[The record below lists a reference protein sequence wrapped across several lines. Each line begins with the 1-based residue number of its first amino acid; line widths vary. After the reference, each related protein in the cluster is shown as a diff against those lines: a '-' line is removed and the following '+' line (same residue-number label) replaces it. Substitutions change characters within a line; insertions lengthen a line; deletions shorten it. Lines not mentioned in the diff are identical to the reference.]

1 LPSNSP
7 AITEAQVKPQTLTGV
22 NNHGLFSN
30 HYLET
35 QTPKTP
41 EWNEDEK
48 AQIVFNEIS
57 KHYHQNHRAVAA
69 YKESQLEDNFIKPVL
84 KALGHFFGIQGKVA
98 DNARVPDYAFF
109 SNDDSRDEAYQLQGT
124 QDFYLKA
131 IAVGDAKAW
140 NISLDKS
147 QTSGKGFWDKQNPSY
162 QIDTYLRDTPP
173 VWGLLTNGRL
183 WRLYH
188 ESTSYKLDVYYEV
201 DLESILKSGD
211 LEAFKYF
218 YLFFRFEAF
227 PKFPGDSFLDRT
239 REGSQAYA
247 KEVGE
252 ELQDNVY
259 KAMQKLAEGFFADPS
274 NGLTRS
280 GEDLKAVQD
289 NSMLLLYRLLFISY
303 AESRGL
309 LDTSNRYYHDMSLQ
323 EMKKE
328 IATRIDT
335 GGFLAPFSYAY
346 WGKLNNLFDLIN
358 EGSESDRWRIDRN
371 VFYIPAYNGG
381 LFDPA
386 KNTFLTTKHVSDPY
400 LAEALDLLA
409 RSEKAMVDYSS
420 LDIKHLG
427 SIYEGLLEYK
437 LTPDLNLLT
446 DRGERKATGSF
457 YTPDPEVKHIVEST
471 IGPVLA
477 QKREEWA
484 QLLDRRK
491 FADYILS
498 IKVLDLS
505 MGSGHFL
512 VEAVDYLARALVEAW
527 ATARIEDA
535 KTKDIA
541 EHDIQWAR
549 REVVRKCI
557 YGVDLNPMAVELAKL
572 ALWLTTAAA
581 NKPLSFLDH
590 HLRCGNSLLGT
601 DLDSLV
607 ILPSTGTDQ
616 GSLSAFF
623 TAQRKKLID
632 DLLRKYGE
640 IDSIPDDSLKA
651 VKEKGRQF
659 KALMEDERSQRIREV
674 ANVKLST
681 YFGNIVNDEDYEW
694 MCNGIDPGLS
704 PGWGGVRDLEWFRKA
719 QQIAQKQRFFHWEL
733 EFPEVF
739 MQGGFNVVVGNPPYV
754 RQESLGEIK
763 TYFSAH
769 YQVYH
774 GTADLYVYFIEQSHK
789 LLCSGGFFGTIVSNK
804 WMSASYG
811 AALRRFIAEKTTI
824 QQIVDFGELPVF
836 NDASTFPAII
846 IIKNVSTNEQKF
858 IYALIKTLRFKSI
871 KDEVIKI
878 GLQMDSQAV
887 SGDIWTL
894 TSRDKIII
902 IEKMKHIGSTLDEYV
917 NAKIFRGVLT
927 GLNEAFIID
936 SGTRD
941 RLIKEDPKSEEL
953 IKPFLMGRDID
964 RYYPPQSK
972 NYLIFARRGVKID
985 NYPAIKQHLL
995 SYKIQ
1000 LMPKPRNWTG
1010 PGKWGGR
1017 KPGNYQWYE
1026 IQDTIDY
1033 YTEFEKPKIIY
1044 PDISIKPKFT
1054 LDENGVYTINT
1065 VYFIPAKD
1073 LYLLG
1078 ILNSSTMWTYLKYT
1092 CTVIGDADERGR
1104 LRLFYAFIKNIPIPN
1119 SDKAHHDRMVSLVE
1133 QMLGLYKQRGSEAQN
1148 FLRWLEGE
1156 IGVKVQDLNVAS
1168 KLQEYYGVDF
1178 SGFHDLLIKNKRK
1191 LKAGYNPRGREN
1203 KELLE
1208 EEFNRSAD
1216 KIRQINV
1223 MIDETDRQIDALVY
1237 ELYGLTEEE
1246 IKIVEES
1253 R

>member
-1 LPSNSP
+1 M
-7 AITEAQVKPQTLTGV
+7 IKPQTFTGI

-35 QTPKTP
+35 QIPKTP
-41 EWNEDEK
+41 EWKEDEK
-48 AQIVFNEIS
+48 AQIVFNEIN
-57 KHYHQNHRAVAA
+57 KYYQQNQKALAA

-84 KALGHFFGIQGKVA
+84 RALGHFFGIQGKVA
-98 DNARVPDYAFF
+98 DNAHVPDYAFF
-109 SNDDSRDEAYQLQGT
+109 SSQDGLHEAYQLQGT
-124 QDFYLKA
+124 QDFYLKS

-140 NISLDKS
+140 DISLDKS
-147 QTSGKGFWDKQNPSY
+147 QTSGKGMWDKQNPSY

-173 VWGLLTNGRL
+173 VWGLLTNGRQ

-188 ESTSYKLDVYYEV
+188 ESTSNKLDVYYEV
-201 DLESILKSGD
+201 DLESLLKSGD
-211 LEAFKYF
+211 MEAFKYF

-239 REGSQAYA
+239 REGSQAYSR
-247 KEVGE
+247 EIGE
-252 ELQDNVY
+252 ELQENVY
-259 KAMQKLAEGFFADPS
+259 KAMQKLAEGFFADS
-274 NGLTRS
+274 TNGLTRADK
-280 GEDLKAVQD
+280 DLKTVQD
-289 NSMLLLYRLLFISY
+289 NSMLLLYRILFIFY
-303 AESRGL
+303 AEGRGL
-309 LDTSNRYYHDMSLQ
+309 LDASNRYYHGMSLQ
-323 EMKKE
+323 EMKKKIASE
-328 IATRIDT
+328 IDAGD
-335 GGFLAPFSYAY
+335 FLAPFSYAY
-346 WGKLNNLFDLIN
+346 WGKMNNLFDLIN
-358 EGSESDRWRIDRN
+358 EGSESERWRIDRK

-386 KNTFLTTKHVSDPY
+386 KNIFLSTKHVSDPY
-400 LAEALDLLA
+400 LAAALDLLA
-409 RSEKAMVDYSS
+409 RSEKSMVDYSS

-437 LTPDLNLLT
+437 LTLDLNLLT
-446 DRGERKATGSF
+446 DRGERKLTGSF

-477 QKREEWA
+477 QKKEEWF
-484 QLLDRRK
+484 RSGSGK

-527 ATARIEDA
+527 ATAKKEDA
-535 KTKDIA
+535 KTKEVA

-590 HLRCGNSLLGT
+590 HLRCGNSLVGIG
-601 DLDSLV
+601 LDSLV
-607 ILPSTGTDQ
+607 ILPTTGTNK

-632 DLLRKYGE
+632 GLIKKYEE
-640 IDSIPDDSLKA
+640 IDSIPDDNLKI
-651 VKEKGRQF
+651 VKDKERQF
-659 KALMEDERSQRIREV
+659 KALMEDERSQRIRET
-674 ANVKLST
+674 ANVRLST
-681 YFGNIVNDEDYEW
+681 YFGNTILDDDYEW
-694 MCNGIDPGLS
+694 MSNGIDPGLS
-704 PGWGGVRDLEWFRKA
+704 PGWSGVRDLEWFKKA
-719 QQIAQKQRFFHWEL
+719 QQIAQEQRFFHWEL

-739 MQGGFNVVVGNPPYV
+739 IQGGFDVVIGNPPYV

-763 TYFSAH
+763 TYLSAY
-769 YQVYH
+769 YQVYQ
-774 GTADLYVYFIEQSHK
+774 GTADLYAYFIEQSHK
-789 LLCSGGFFGTIVSNK
+789 LLCSGGFFGMIVSNK

-846 IIKNVSTNEQKF
+846 ITKNVPTNEQKF
-858 IYALIKTLRFKSI
+858 IYAPIKTLKFKSLN
-871 KDEVIKI
+871 DEVIKI
-878 GLQMDSQAV
+878 SLQMDSQAV
-887 SGDIWTL
+887 SGDNWTL
-894 TSRDKIII
+894 TSRDKITI
-902 IEKMKHIGSTLDEYV
+902 IEKMKLTGLPLEMYLNDKVYWGI
-917 NAKIFRGVLT
+917 KT

-936 SGTRD
+936 HKTREK
-941 RLIKEDPKSEEL
+941 LISEDSKSAEV
-953 IKPFLMGRDID
+953 IKSFLPGRDIK
-964 RYYPPQSK
+964 RYIPPTSDK
-972 NYLIFARRGVKID
+972 YVIVIPKGWTRERSEGASEAFDWLKE
-985 NYPAIKQHLL
+985 NYPAIANHLAPFADKAQKRSDQGEYWWEL
-995 SYKIQ
+995 
-1000 LMPKPRNWTG
+1000 RAC
-1010 PGKWGGR
+1010 
-1017 KPGNYQWYE
+1017 
-1026 IQDTIDY
+1026 DY
-1033 YTEFEKPKIIY
+1033 YAEFQKPKIIY

-1054 LDENGVYTINT
+1054 LDETGVYTINT
-1065 VYFIPAKD
+1065 IYFIPAKD

-1078 ILNSSTMWTYLKYT
+1078 ILNSSAMWTYLKYT

-1119 SDKAHHDRMVSLVE
+1119 SDKAYHDHMVSLVE
-1133 QMLGLYKQRGSEAQN
+1133 QMLDLNKQKQSEVWK

-1156 IGVKVQDLNVAS
+1156 IGARVQDLSGAS
-1168 KLQEYYGVDF
+1168 KLLEYYDMDF
-1178 SGFHDLLIKNKRK
+1178 SGFHGLLIKNKAK

-1208 EEFNRSAD
+1208 NEFNRSAD
-1216 KIRQINV
+1216 KIRQFDASIE
-1223 MIDETDRQIDALVY
+1223 ETDRQIDALTY
-1237 ELYGLTEEE
+1237 KLYGLTEEE
-1246 IKIVEES
+1246 IKIVES
-1253 R
+1253 GS

>member
-1 LPSNSP
+1 MPPTSP
-7 AITEAQVKPQTLTGV
+7 AITEAQVKPQTPTEV

-35 QTPKTP
+35 QIPKTP

-57 KHYHQNHRAVAA
+57 KQYHQNHRAVAA

-109 SNDDSRDEAYQLQGT
+109 SNSDSRDEAYQLQGT

-227 PKFPGDSFLDRT
+227 PQFPGDSFLDRT

-247 KEVGE
+247 KEIGE
-252 ELQDNVY
+252 ELQDNIY
-259 KAMQKLAEGFFADPS
+259 RAMQKLAEGFFADPS
-274 NGLTRS
+274 NGLTKS

-303 AESRGL
+303 AESRRL

-328 IATRIDT
+328 IATKLDACD
-335 GGFLAPFSYAY
+335 FLAPFSYAY
-346 WGKLNNLFDLIN
+346 WGKLNGLFDLIN
-358 EGSESDRWRIDRN
+358 EGSESERWRIDRN
-371 VFYIPAYNGG
+371 IFYIPAYNGG

-477 QKREEWA
+477 QKKEEWA

-527 ATARIEDA
+527 ATAKIEDA
-535 KTKDIA
+535 KTKDVA

-590 HLRCGNSLLGT
+590 HLRCGNSLVGMN
-601 DLDSLV
+601 LDSLV
-607 ILPSTGTDQ
+607 MLRAQDMGK

-623 TAQRKKLID
+623 ISQRQKLID
-632 DLLRKYGE
+632 ELLRKYSE
-640 IDSIPDDSLKA
+640 IDSIPDDSLKI
-651 VKEKGRQF
+651 VKEKERQF
-659 KALMEDERSQRIREV
+659 KALMEDERSQRIREL

-681 YFGNIVNDEDYEW
+681 YFGNIVKNEDYEW
-694 MCNGIDPGLS
+694 MSNGIDPGLS

-719 QQIAQKQRFFHWEL
+719 QQIAQEQRFFHWEL

-739 MQGGFNVVVGNPPYV
+739 IQGGFDIVVGNPPYGMDV
-754 RQESLGEIK
+754 REYAK
-763 TYFSAH
+763 TYLKLCFSTFVGRGES
-769 YQVYH
+769 Y
-774 GTADLYVYFIEQSHK
+774 TAFIEQGVRLLK
-789 LLCSGGFFGTIVSNK
+789 LEGLIGYIVPDTYLNLGFTESLRKFLLKSTKIKEIVLLSPNVFKEAVVDTTIIIS
-804 WMSASYG
+804 
-811 AALRRFIAEKTTI
+811 EKT
-824 QQIVDFGELPVF
+824 QEADEY
-836 NDASTFPAII
+836 NDAC
-846 IIKNVSTNEQKF
+846 
-858 IYALIKTLRFKSI
+858 
-871 KDEVIKI
+871 
-878 GLQMDSQAV
+878 
-887 SGDIWTL
+887 
-894 TSRDKIII
+894 
-902 IEKMKHIGSTLDEYV
+902 
-917 NAKIFRGVLT
+917 
-927 GLNEAFIID
+927 
-936 SGTRD
+936 
-941 RLIKEDPKSEEL
+941 
-953 IKPFLMGRDID
+953 
-964 RYYPPQSK
+964 
-972 NYLIFARRGVKID
+972 
-985 NYPAIKQHLL
+985 
-995 SYKIQ
+995 
-1000 LMPKPRNWTG
+1000 
-1010 PGKWGGR
+1010 
-1017 KPGNYQWYE
+1017 
-1026 IQDTIDY
+1026 
-1033 YTEFEKPKIIY
+1033 
-1044 PDISIKPKFT
+1044 ISIKINKGSQNDRQFITSAASWYRQNIFNVDCDLREADLITAIEGKCLPISSYAEMFSGVKAYEVGKGTPSQTEHVRDTKPYTAKAQIDSTWFPFYDGKHISRYSLNWNQDNWILYGSWLAAPRSPENFSGEKILIRKILGKT
-1054 LDENGVYTINT
+1054 LIAIYIPETSYYNT
-1065 VYFIPAKD
+1065 LLFGLKIKTSSSIQYP
-1073 LYLLG
+1073 YMLG
-1078 ILNSSTMWTYLKYT
+1078 ILNSHFFGWYINKKLHISDEDTFPQIMIRDILQLPLP
-1092 CTVIGDADERGR
+1092 IGS
-1104 LRLFYAFIKNIPIPN
+1104 
-1119 SDKAHHDRMVSLVE
+1119 SDDHNKMVSLVE
-1133 QMLGLYKQRGSEAQN
+1133 QMLDLNKQKQSEAQN

-1156 IGVKVQDLNVAS
+1156 IGVKVQDLSGAS
-1168 KLQEYYGVDF
+1168 KFQEYYGMDF
-1178 SGFHDLLIKNKRK
+1178 SGFWGLLIKNKRK
-1191 LKAGYNPRGREN
+1191 LETGYNPRGREN

-1208 EEFNRSAD
+1208 DEFNRSAD
-1216 KIRQINV
+1216 KIRQIDV
-1223 MIDETDRQIDALVY
+1223 MIDEADRQIDALVY

-1246 IKIVEES
+1246 IKIVES
-1253 R
+1253 M

>member
-1 LPSNSP
+1 MPSNSP

-280 GEDLKAVQD
+280 GEDLKVVQD

-386 KNTFLTTKHVSDPY
+386 KNTFLITKHVSDPY

-409 RSEKAMVDYSS
+409 RSEKAMVDYS
-420 LDIKHLG
+420 
-427 SIYEGLLEYK
+427 
-437 LTPDLNLLT
+437 
-446 DRGERKATGSF
+446 
-457 YTPDPEVKHIVEST
+457 
-471 IGPVLA
+471 
-477 QKREEWA
+477 
-484 QLLDRRK
+484 
-491 FADYILS
+491 
-498 IKVLDLS
+498 
-505 MGSGHFL
+505 
-512 VEAVDYLARALVEAW
+512 
-527 ATARIEDA
+527 
-535 KTKDIA
+535 
-541 EHDIQWAR
+541 
-549 REVVRKCI
+549 
-557 YGVDLNPMAVELAKL
+557 
-572 ALWLTTAAA
+572 
-581 NKPLSFLDH
+581 
-590 HLRCGNSLLGT
+590 
-601 DLDSLV
+601 
-607 ILPSTGTDQ
+607 
-616 GSLSAFF
+616 
-623 TAQRKKLID
+623 
-632 DLLRKYGE
+632 
-640 IDSIPDDSLKA
+640 
-651 VKEKGRQF
+651 
-659 KALMEDERSQRIREV
+659 
-674 ANVKLST
+674 
-681 YFGNIVNDEDYEW
+681 
-694 MCNGIDPGLS
+694 
-704 PGWGGVRDLEWFRKA
+704 
-719 QQIAQKQRFFHWEL
+719 
-733 EFPEVF
+733 
-739 MQGGFNVVVGNPPYV
+739 
-754 RQESLGEIK
+754 
-763 TYFSAH
+763 
-769 YQVYH
+769 
-774 GTADLYVYFIEQSHK
+774 
-789 LLCSGGFFGTIVSNK
+789 
-804 WMSASYG
+804 
-811 AALRRFIAEKTTI
+811 
-824 QQIVDFGELPVF
+824 
-836 NDASTFPAII
+836 
-846 IIKNVSTNEQKF
+846 
-858 IYALIKTLRFKSI
+858 
-871 KDEVIKI
+871 
-878 GLQMDSQAV
+878 
-887 SGDIWTL
+887 
-894 TSRDKIII
+894 
-902 IEKMKHIGSTLDEYV
+902 
-917 NAKIFRGVLT
+917 
-927 GLNEAFIID
+927 
-936 SGTRD
+936 
-941 RLIKEDPKSEEL
+941 
-953 IKPFLMGRDID
+953 
-964 RYYPPQSK
+964 
-972 NYLIFARRGVKID
+972 
-985 NYPAIKQHLL
+985 
-995 SYKIQ
+995 
-1000 LMPKPRNWTG
+1000 
-1010 PGKWGGR
+1010 
-1017 KPGNYQWYE
+1017 
-1026 IQDTIDY
+1026 
-1033 YTEFEKPKIIY
+1033 
-1044 PDISIKPKFT
+1044 
-1054 LDENGVYTINT
+1054 
-1065 VYFIPAKD
+1065 
-1073 LYLLG
+1073 
-1078 ILNSSTMWTYLKYT
+1078 
-1092 CTVIGDADERGR
+1092 
-1104 LRLFYAFIKNIPIPN
+1104 
-1119 SDKAHHDRMVSLVE
+1119 
-1133 QMLGLYKQRGSEAQN
+1133 
-1148 FLRWLEGE
+1148 
-1156 IGVKVQDLNVAS
+1156 
-1168 KLQEYYGVDF
+1168 
-1178 SGFHDLLIKNKRK
+1178 
-1191 LKAGYNPRGREN
+1191 
-1203 KELLE
+1203 
-1208 EEFNRSAD
+1208 
-1216 KIRQINV
+1216 
-1223 MIDETDRQIDALVY
+1223 
-1237 ELYGLTEEE
+1237 
-1246 IKIVEES
+1246 
-1253 R
+1253 